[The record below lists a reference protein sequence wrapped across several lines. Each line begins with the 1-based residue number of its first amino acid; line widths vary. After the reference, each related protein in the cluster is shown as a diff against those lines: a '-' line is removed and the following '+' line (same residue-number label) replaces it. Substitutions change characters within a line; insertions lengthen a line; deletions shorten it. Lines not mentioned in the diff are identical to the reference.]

1 MRATALRTYRELL
14 QAAWVREVPVGPVD
28 ETLARVGRI
37 LRDADIPFAV
47 AGGFAVIEHGYERFT
62 TDVDLLV
69 YARDLPRAVNAARAQ
84 GIHRPGQI
92 AGVDQEVDVRGEP
105 LVAVLDHG
113 EAASDGKRD
122 VGVPEDATDARKRL
136 VDGSDGDLA
145 HPGGLQELT
154 IGAQCRGTHQAP
166 NLPPL
171 ATDTKGSIE
180 VVRSHDAPPRHR
192 AFSPRPPVPRPALR
206 PRRRP
211 AARGPH
217 DGARAARLGARGS
230 CRPRLPARQHRRL
243 ARRPDLPD
251 APSRRRSAAPA
262 RRAGER
268 PAGAVP
274 ERRVPE

>member
-69 YARDLPRAVNAARAQ
+69 YARDLPRAVNALRAR

-113 EAASDGKRD
+113 EAAGDGKRD
-122 VGVPEDATDARKRL
+122 VGVPEDATDARQRL

-145 HPGGLQELT
+145 HPGGLQELA
-154 IGAQCRGTHQAP
+154 IGAQCRGSHEAP

-171 ATDTKGSIE
+171 ATYTKGSIE
-180 VVRSHDAPPRHR
+180 VVRSPRCAASPPRF
-192 AFSPRPPVPRPALR
+192 FSSASCSSACAAASAAAGGSRTA
-206 PRRRP
+206 RRRP
-211 AARGPH
+211 
-217 DGARAARLGARGS
+217 S
-230 CRPRLPARQHRRL
+230 CRPRRSRWSPTSTTRPATS
-243 ARRPDLPD
+243 
-251 APSRRRSAAPA
+251 PSRE
-262 RRAGER
+262 AG
-268 PAGAVP
+268 GSS
-274 ERRVPE
+274 